1 MPRGAVGVRADEIRS
16 ENAAQNGGAERQ
28 LAEDFVGREGK
39 VEKEDNADGLLR
51 FRLLLHLHRLL
62 ALFLT
67 SLLRSHAL
75 EVHQR
80 VLRAQRVQLLPF
92 TPFFFVSYQHFL
104 IIQIV
109 VQIIHEF
116 WTRRIQPF
124 LLLDRRFPRHT
135 PAPRGLRS
143 TLVPRGIQRRRGR
156 RQIPGNVHVYAGI
169 RARNRRPR
177 STLDPR
183 GNAYRRFRVA
193 R

>member
-1 MPRGAVGVRADEIRS
+1 MRMDCFDSSSSSISIDSSLYSSLPF
-16 ENAAQNGGAERQ
+16 
-28 LAEDFVGREGK
+28 FVPTPSKSTSGSCELS
-39 VEKEDNADGLLR
+39 AYSS
-51 FRLLLHLHRLL
+51 FH
-62 ALFLT
+62 
-67 SLLRSHAL
+67 SLL
-75 EVHQR
+75 
-80 VLRAQRVQLLPF
+80 
-92 TPFFFVSYQHFL
+92 TFFVSYQHFL
-104 IIQIV
+104 IVQIV

-124 LLLDRRFPRHT
+124 LLLQRPFPRHT